1 MAKSRKMGFDLSIPL
16 LLLLVLCQHCLSDE
30 ISQDD
35 SSAPK
40 SPGCNN
46 IFQLVKVKNWID
58 GVEGTSMVGLSARF
72 GTSVPTNEDEAHRMT
87 VVETNPLNCC
97 ENSSTQLSGYAAL
110 SKRGNCTFT
119 MKANI
124 AQAGG
129 AVALLVMNDKEDL
142 FKMVCSE
149 NDTFFDI
156 KIPVV
161 MIPKSAGESLQD
173 HLSTGQKVDLLL
185 YSPNRPFIDFSE
197 IFMWMMAVGTIVCAS
212 LWSKFIG
219 NEQCDDRYKQLT
231 IKETQDDISASKVEP
246 EKDVMHIT
254 TKAAVFFIL
263 ISSIFLMLLYW
274 FMSDWFVWILI
285 VLFCIGG
292 VEGMHICSVALLS
305 RSFGRFADM
314 TIKVPIVGEVSLLS
328 VIVLPFCIAF
338 AVTWA
343 ANQHASYAW
352 ICQDVLGISLM
363 ITVLQIARLPN
374 IKVAAVLLS
383 CAFVYDI
390 FWVFISPFLF
400 HESVMIVVARGD
412 KSGGES
418 IPMLLRIPHM
428 LDPWGGYDM
437 IGFGDILLPG
447 LLVAFAARYD
457 RSTKKSL
464 WNGYFLWSTIGYG
477 FGLFLTYVA
486 LHLMDG
492 HGQPALLYLVPCTL
506 GLILILAL
514 LRREFKDLWVYEE
527 RAGPKPRDEIL
538 QA

>member
-1 MAKSRKMGFDLSIPL
+1 MAKSRKMGFSLAIPL

-30 ISQDD
+30 ISNDE
-35 SSAPK
+35 APK
-40 SPGCNN
+40 FPGCNN
-46 IFQLVKVKNWID
+46 KFQLVKVNTWID

-72 GTSVPTNEDEAHRMT
+72 GTPVPTNKDEAHMMT
-87 VVETNPLNCC
+87 LVETNPLNCC

-110 SKRGNCTFT
+110 SKRGNCNFN
-119 MKANI
+119 MKAKI

-142 FKMVCSE
+142 YKMVCSGNE
-149 NDTFFDI
+149 TFFNI
-156 KIPVV
+156 EIPVV
-161 MIPKSAGESLQD
+161 MIPKSAGKSLQD
-173 HLSTGQKVDLLL
+173 HLSTAQKVDLVL
-185 YSPNRPFIDFSE
+185 YSPYRPVINFSQ
-197 IFMWMMAVGTIVCAS
+197 IFLWLMAVGTIVCAS
-212 LWSKFIG
+212 LWSKFIA
-219 NEQCDDRYKQLT
+219 NEQSDDCYKQLT
-231 IKETQDDISASKVEP
+231 RKMTQDDISASKVEA

-254 TKAAVFFIL
+254 TLAAVLFIVM
-263 ISSIFLMLLYW
+263 SSIFLMLLYF
-274 FMSDWFVWILI
+274 FMSDGFVWILI

-305 RSFGRFADM
+305 RSFSRYADM
-314 TIKVPIVGEVSLLS
+314 TIKVPLVGEVSLLS

-338 AVTWA
+338 AVAWA
-343 ANQHASYAW
+343 ANQHSSFAW
-352 ICQDVLGISLM
+352 IGQDVLGISLM
-363 ITVLQIARLPN
+363 ITVLQVARIPN

-412 KSGGES
+412 KLAGES
-418 IPMLLRIPHM
+418 IPMLLRIPRFF
-428 LDPWGGYDM
+428 DPWGGYDM

-447 LLVAFAARYD
+447 LLVSFAFRYD
-457 RSTKKSL
+457 RSMKKGL

-477 FGLFLTYVA
+477 FGLFLTY
-486 LHLMDG
+486 LSLYLMHG
-492 HGQPALLYLVPCTL
+492 QGQPALLYLVPCTL

-527 RAGPKPRDEIL
+527 RAGSKPQDEIQ

>member
-1 MAKSRKMGFDLSIPL
+1 MAKGRKMGFDLSIPL
-16 LLLLVLCQHCLSDE
+16 LLLLVFCQSCFSDE
-30 ISQDD
+30 ISNDD
-35 SSAPK
+35 RSAPK
-40 SPGCNN
+40 SPGCDNL
-46 IFQLVKVKNWID
+46 FQLVKVKNWID

-72 GTSVPTNEDEAHRMT
+72 GTPVPTNEDESHRIT
-87 VVETNPLNCC
+87 LVEANPLNCC

-119 MKANI
+119 TKAKI
-124 AQAGG
+124 AEAGG

-149 NDTFFDI
+149 NDTLLDI

-161 MIPKSAGESLQD
+161 MIPKSPGETLHD
-173 HLSTGQKVDLLL
+173 CLSTGQKVDLLL
-185 YSPNRPFIDFSE
+185 YSPERPLVDISE
-197 IFMWMMAVGTIVCAS
+197 IFLWMMAVGTIVCAS

-219 NEQCDDRYKQLT
+219 NEQSDSYNQLT
-231 IKETQDDISASKVEP
+231 RKETHDISAIKVET
-246 EKDVMHIT
+246 EKDVMHIN
-254 TKAAVFFIL
+254 TKAAVFFIVL
-263 ISSIFLMLLYW
+263 SSIFLMLLYF
-274 FMSDWFVWILI
+274 FMADWFIWILI

-292 VEGMHICSVALLS
+292 IEGMHICSVALLS
-305 RSFGRFADM
+305 RSFGRYADV
-314 TIKVPIVGEVSLLS
+314 TIKVPIAGEVSLLS

-343 ANQHASYAW
+343 AKQHASYAW
-352 ICQDVLGISLM
+352 IGQDVLGISLM

-374 IKVAAVLLS
+374 IKVATVLLS

-390 FWVFISPFLF
+390 FWVFISPLIF

-418 IPMLLRIPHM
+418 IPMLLKIPHFH
-428 LDPWGGYDM
+428 DPWGGYDL

-457 RSTKKSL
+457 RSTKKGL
-464 WNGYFLWSTIGYG
+464 CNGYFLWSTIGYG
-477 FGLFLTYVA
+477 VGLLLTYVS
-486 LHLMDG
+486 LYLMHG
-492 HGQPALLYLVPCTL
+492 QGQPALLYLVPCTL
-506 GLILILAL
+506 GLILILAF
-514 LRREFKDLWVYEE
+514 LRREFKDLWFYEE
-527 RAGPKPRDEIL
+527 CTCPKPQDEIQ